1 MSEQMMDVEKAAF
14 IPGPVI
20 TFKPIIAEMLG
31 INDAMVF
38 TQLLYRA
45 GLSKLKVEEGPVV
58 RFSYTKIQKQIP
70 FFTKRTIINII
81 SRLEARK
88 AIAVF
93 RSKRV
98 NEIGIIGDAVCA
110 YLKANITEKNRSPM
124 VVYPQLAKLIGL
136 NEAIIIQQIHMR
148 HFNDISGFWVIKP
161 YHVWQSDVLMFMS
174 IGVVKRA
181 FAKLKA
187 MNLIYVKPYTSDYA
201 VTNAYRV
208 NYLKVAEI
216 LQLPISPPKIVDE
229 KWWVNPLYPKLKNI
243 K

>member
-1 MSEQMMDVEKAAF
+1 MSEQMMDVEKATF
-14 IPGPVI
+14 ISGPVI

-38 TQLLYRA
+38 TQLLYR
-45 GLSKLKVEEGPVV
+45 SESSNLKVGETTVV

-88 AIAVF
+88 TIFVL
-93 RSKRV
+93 RTKRV
-98 NEIGIIGDAVCA
+98 NEIAIMGAAVCE
-110 YLKANITEKNRSPM
+110 YIKANLTEKNVSPM

-136 NEAIIIQQIHMR
+136 NEAIIIQQIHIR
-148 HFNDISGFWVIKP
+148 HFNDIPGYWVIRP

-174 IGVVKRA
+174 IGAIKRA

-187 MNLIYVKPYTSDYA
+187 LNLIYVKAYTSDYA

-208 NYLKVAEI
+208 NYLKLAEI

-229 KWWVNPLYPKLKNI
+229 KGWVNPLYPKLKNI